1 MLKTLKEMKQK
12 DDIEFKRF
20 SDKVNYQVK
29 TFGKEND
36 SKMKKLNSQRKLNN
50 KSKQQSSLWAN
61 AIKNGKL

>member
-1 MLKTLKEMKQK
+1 MLKILKEMKQK

-29 TFGKEND
+29 TFEKEND
-36 SKMKKLNSQRKLNN
+36 SKMKKLNSQRRLNN

-61 AIKNGKL
+61 AIKNRKF